1 MGKFEGPFGVPTP
14 ERVFADYEEKQQK
27 KMNNFNGGSTIC
39 INYNDNND
47 DIDDLY
53 DYCDDLDDSIGDLY
67 DSTKNQ
73 ISKLQ
78 NQIYDIKIENEI
90 LKKEN
95 KKLNERIDNLSKIL
109 IPLLMVLKDRE

>member
-14 ERVFADYEEKQQK
+14 ERVFADYEEKQR

-53 DYCDDLDDSIGDLY
+53 DYCDDNIDDLY
-67 DSTKNQ
+67 DYCD
-73 ISKLQ
+73 KLY
-78 NQIYDIKIENEI
+78 NMVKSLDYKIN
-90 LKKEN
+90 
-95 KKLNERIDNLSKIL
+95 KLNRKLNKLEQSHLINPIRRI
-109 IPLLMVLKDRE
+109 

>member
-14 ERVFADYEEKQQK
+14 ERVFADYEEKQR

-53 DYCDDLDDSIGDLY
+53 DYCDNNIDD
-67 DSTKNQ
+67 
-73 ISKLQ
+73 LQ
-78 NQIYDIKIENEI
+78 NQIYDLQNKINTIIEENQ
-90 LKKEN
+90 
-95 KKLNERIDNLSKIL
+95 KLNEKIDNLSKIL
-109 IPLLMVLKDRE
+109 IPLLIILKDKE